1 MSPTVQSPGESG
13 PEQNLVI
20 MGRILGAY
28 GIRGWVNVATF
39 TEEIDTLCDYPQW
52 WIRGSAIGVR
62 AATPWRTVEVI
73 ESKAHGG
80 HVVALLEGC
89 EDRTA
94 AEKLRGSEIAVPR
107 SSLPALAEG
116 EYYQSDLIG
125 LAVLNS
131 KDERLGTLVEIFG
144 AGAHE
149 VMRVAVQANEGQ
161 DGTGKA
167 VERLIPFV
175 PQIVRSVDVKAG
187 EIRVEWELDW

>member
-1 MSPTVQSPGESG
+1 MSP
-13 PEQNLVI
+13 PEQRQGEPEPGTPDLVI

-39 TEEIDTLCDYPQW
+39 TEEIDTLCDYPEW
-52 WIRGSAIGVR
+52 WVRGGAAGSRV
-62 AATPWRTVEVI
+62 ATPWRVVAVT
-73 ESKAHGG
+73 ESKVHGG

-94 AEKLRGSEIAVPR
+94 AERLRGSEIAVPR

-125 LAVLNS
+125 LAVLNTRG
-131 KDERLGTLVEIFG
+131 ELLGRLVEIFG

-149 VMRVAVQANEGQ
+149 VMRVAAEAK
-161 DGTGKA
+161 DGSGKA

-175 PQIVRSVDVKAG
+175 PQIARSVDVKAG